1 MGKTVRRSKCFA
13 LFLCFIF
20 IFEFLVFNSNINV
33 KEARAQ
39 ERATILDIN
48 SIRLVNFDL
57 SIRNQ
62 EAIFDFNN
70 FLGSGDKIEEF
81 KLKKVEGSKKTDI
94 ATSAVDD
101 TKRKWKAKFIPIN
114 GDTYFIEML
123 ANISGS
129 QKKLIQEVFYN
140 DWSYGKDPVFK
151 YTQKNNKHIAE
162 AELNHSFIDSFN
174 DNEMATIRF
183 AGFPV
188 INKTIKEIKDA
199 KYKISVEDE
208 RDKWGNDNG
217 FNFYFDIL
225 GRRYDWKLFVTTT
238 NGKKDFGIVIVD
250 LESAEFNSNNPDNVD
265 VKLKFK
271 EQTTLK
277 DRTFNTNDV
286 FRFPTSSLS
295 SIRGTYN
302 TTKKDAT
309 FEDVGFSLGGR
320 FTTRIDPHDTTKQK
334 LEGRCSLFVPGEM
347 EKLNCDIRSVTGEG
361 NIVNVDLE
369 PMKAFIPKVDPKNKL
384 YIYELSDSY
393 SKGTKLGEKTS
404 GVGWQDFNEIRLSK
418 KFEKGKGYLVEFT
431 NGTKTIST
439 SFVYTPM
446 EFTAS
451 DMTETSVK
459 LNWVYPNG
467 YRAVSGDRVEIFL
480 RDKGSNGTFPVTPKK
495 TLSHGSSSVN
505 LSNTTSTVVTGI
517 APGTNYEAKIV
528 LYNQRGVTDSFVDFT
543 TRPFVLKN
551 FIEVEGAQYK
561 DSFYSEALSRNRRI
575 AVTWDFEPQN
585 MQFSEGDKVEIFLK
599 PTGSGA
605 FSGYPMNNE
614 YYSNPA
620 FTATQNLNNIKRAE
634 ITIPSWGKNYH
645 VDLIYTIGGKKI
657 LTSKPSGINGEDAYN
672 RRTVHAAPGS
682 PTLEITDITQTSSK
696 IKWKVDT
703 KNDDDGEYESYR
715 PEEGHLVRFHLKK
728 VPSTSA
734 ATNSFD
740 DDMKIKEFV
749 YGTDWN
755 YTEEYQEFDLTDLE
769 PDQWYRMR
777 IQHVVQKDGE
787 FGEDGEKYFSNFY
800 NFKTSAFT
808 ISTLTAENQTD
819 DASKVKLKW
828 ETEGSVDFGSEDKLE
843 VFLKESTSSE
853 YPETPISGLNLTPGT
868 SKEAIIE
875 VPNFNTLYNAK
886 VEYTLKGKKIS
897 KYVLVQVNAELRVE
911 VSDIKSGT
919 SRNSNNW
926 TAKVKWTYPNGYK
939 PETRLNDKIKLT
951 VTKQENSSRTSGLP
965 NNEEIAVTTS
975 EKEITGL
982 EENAV
987 YDVTLKFLNGENKT
1001 EVYTVSTSFKA
1012 TNDLQIVGLNTSNV
1026 KTKTGTINWSFSPTE
1041 KEFSNGDK
1049 VEVFIKENSPK
1060 KSRAGDDLTNFTKI
1074 YTMNHGNSSRSVDE
1088 DIVALSADLTHSQH
1102 VEKTGPIKDFKS
1114 LNLKDLGVNKE
1125 YILKVKY
1132 TMNEVSSIS
1141 EQEINA
1147 QSGTPKT
1154 SEAEVVLKTKVDELK
1169 ATVYVSNQTSATFG
1183 WEYPQ
1188 EYELQEGDKIEI
1200 FVKEIKEEGSQTR
1213 DSGISTEYS
1222 NPLLTLTH
1230 AADQN
1235 PEQGKYNM
1243 NEVTAVDVSGL
1254 TPERKYKSKIKFTM
1268 GTGDD
1273 NYSIEKE
1280 VDISTKS
1287 FEIKS
1292 FEMDSYQEYDILVNW
1307 AIEPEGMTFNPAD
1320 TLKIFVKLASE
1331 DAYPNEPEYSL
1342 SYEENA
1348 AGKSINNTFS
1358 DYVLAK
1364 SLGVDQKMKLE
1375 YKVGERIYEKELEF
1389 NNKINPIKA
1398 EATEVNETRALVSI
1412 TLPDN
1417 YEFVNGDKM
1426 LIYAKDEFSDG
1437 DVINDY
1443 NLVFEGVQSDNN
1455 NISDMTL
1462 IELSYLLPEARY
1474 DVAVALDLEDG
1485 QVEPVTFDFTTGA
1498 LTLSDIKLEQL
1509 KYNDALISWN
1519 YGKNKVD
1526 FFEDSDYSITDKL
1539 IIAHKESDGTPM
1551 PDDINL
1557 LKELSN
1563 TEYLGDKISSVC
1575 DASIKIEDPTKDYDV
1590 AVCYDLGGLL
1600 YMKTFKTSY
1609 LSASI
1614 DESQITKDGAK
1625 ITWKYPSNITFGD
1638 SDKTEVFVRRTDET
1652 NYPDSPSLTSSGSG
1666 TTSGELTGL
1675 EGGVSYTVK
1684 VQITKEGIQIDPFEV
1699 TFETEKAFEEEI
1711 IIEEIPSD
1719 IQGTS
1724 AEFTIPVDLPVD
1736 IGGTIALSMG
1746 DEAYQGFTATFNED
1760 GSGFT
1765 ISPTI
1770 PKKKYTNIEL
1780 EIPLE
1785 DGSTHKIVIP
1795 EFTTQPEDVAQD
1807 WLSNAYWFAF
1817 ERFPDEE
1824 GYNYWYAHR
1833 MKPKT
1838 LNGEYFL
1845 KNLMFAEDEFT
1856 NRNLSDNDLIAALYQ
1871 IVVNREYDQGGLEF
1885 WIGIYNEN
1893 LQNAQGNKKLAQ
1905 EVLVDRMVH
1914 EPEFGKLCDKVGIF
1928 WRQQDQDAAGVIA

>member
-1 MGKTVRRSKCFA
+1 MGKTVRRSKWLS

-20 IFEFLVFNSNINV
+20 VFEFLVFNSNINV
-33 KEARAQ
+33 KEVKAQ
-39 ERATILDIN
+39 ERAAILDIN
-48 SIRLVNFDL
+48 SIRVINFDL
-57 SIRNQ
+57 SIKNQ

-94 ATSAVDD
+94 ATSVVDD

-114 GDTYFIEML
+114 GDTYLIEML
-123 ANISGS
+123 ANIGGA
-129 QKKLIQEVFYN
+129 QKKLIQEIFYN
-140 DWSYGKDPVFK
+140 DWSYGKEPIMK
-151 YTQKNNKHIAE
+151 YTQKNNKYIAE

-174 DNEMATIRF
+174 DNEVAAIRI
-183 AGFPV
+183 AGFSV

-199 KYKISVEDE
+199 KYKISVEE
-208 RDKWGNDNG
+208 NRDILGNNNG

-225 GRRYDWKLFVTTT
+225 DRRYHWKLFTTIT
-238 NGKKDFGIVIVD
+238 GGKHDFGTVVID
-250 LESAEFNSNNPDNVD
+250 LESAGFKNNTDNID
-265 VKLKFK
+265 FKIKFK
-271 EQTTLK
+271 EHTTLK
-277 DRTFNTNDV
+277 DRAFNTNDV
-286 FRFPTSSLS
+286 FRIPDSRYSSF
-295 SIRGTYN
+295 RGTYN
-302 TTKKDAT
+302 TTKKDVT
-309 FEDVGFSLGGR
+309 FEDVNLSLGGK
-320 FTTRIDPHDTTKQK
+320 TTIRIDPNDTTKQK
-334 LEGRCSLFVPGEM
+334 LEGLFSLFVPGEM
-347 EKLNCDIRSVTGEG
+347 ERLNCDIRSVTGEG
-361 NIVNVDLE
+361 NIINVDLE

-418 KFEKGKGYLVEFT
+418 SFEKGKSYLVEFT
-431 NGTKTIST
+431 NGTKTISS

-459 LNWVYPNG
+459 LNWAYPNG
-467 YRAVSGDRVEIFL
+467 YRPVSGDRVEIFL

-495 TLSHGSSSVN
+495 TLSHGSNSVN
-505 LSNTTSTVVTGI
+505 LSNTTSTVITGI
-517 APGTNYEAKIV
+517 APSTLYEAKIV
-528 LYNQRGVTDSFVDFT
+528 LYNQRGVIDSFVEFNT
-543 TRPFVLKN
+543 KLFMLKS
-551 FIEVEGAQYK
+551 FIEVENCRYR
-561 DSFYSEALSRNRRI
+561 DHYYHTALARNREVNI
-575 AVTWDFEPQN
+575 TWDFEPSN
-585 MQFSEGDKVEIFLK
+585 MQFGEGDKVEIFVK
-599 PTGSGA
+599 PNGSGA
-605 FSGYPMNNE
+605 FSGYPSSNE
-614 YYSNPA
+614 YFTNPL
-620 FTATQNLNNIKRAE
+620 FTATTNLNNVKRA
-634 ITIPSWGKNYH
+634 TIKLPSWQRNYH
-645 VDLIYTIGGKKI
+645 VDLIYTIGGKQI
-657 LTSKPSGINGEDAYN
+657 ITSKDQGEEGENAYN
-672 RRTVHAAPGS
+672 RRTINAS
-682 PTLEITDITQTSSK
+682 PADAFIEVADKTQTSAK
-696 IKWKVDT
+696 IKWQVDKPDYDDANFT
-703 KNDDDGEYESYR
+703 PYTPENGHYVRLDVKKINSTNDG
-715 PEEGHLVRFHLKK
+715 
-728 VPSTSA
+728 
-734 ATNSFD
+734 TNSFD
-740 DDMKIKEFV
+740 ENHKIFKYV

-755 YTEEYQEFDLTDLE
+755 YTREPQEYNLTGLE
-769 PDQWYRMR
+769 PDQWYRAR
-777 IQHVVQKDGE
+777 LQHVVQSEGDFGLDE
-787 FGEDGEKYFSNFY
+787 FKGSTEYY
-800 NFKTSAFT
+800 NFKTEAFS
-808 ISTLTAENQTD
+808 IKTLTAENQTD

-828 ETEGSVDFGSEDKLE
+828 ETQGEVQFGDEDKLE
-843 VFLKESTSSE
+843 VFLKDSTSSE

-868 SKEAIIE
+868 SKEATIG

-911 VSDIKSGT
+911 VSDIKSSN

-939 PETRLNDKIKLT
+939 PETRPNDKVKLT
-951 VTKQENSSRTSGLP
+951 VTKRENSLRTSGLP
-965 NNEEIAVTTS
+965 NNEEIAVTTK
-975 EKEITGL
+975 EKDITGL
-982 EENAV
+982 EENAI
-987 YDVTLKFLNGENKT
+987 YDVTLKFLNGESKT
-1001 EVYTVSTSFKA
+1001 EVYTVSTNFKA

-1026 KTKTGTINWSFSPTE
+1026 KTKTGTINWSFAPTE
-1041 KEFSNGDK
+1041 KEFTNGDK
-1049 VEVFIKENSPK
+1049 VEVFIKDSSK
-1060 KSRAGDDLTNFTKI
+1060 KSRSEDDLTNFIKI
-1074 YTMNHGNSSRSVDE
+1074 YTMNHGSSSRSVDE
-1088 DIVALSADLTHSQH
+1088 GIVELADDPQHSQH

-1114 LNLKDLGVNKE
+1114 LDLKNLGTNKE
-1125 YILKVKY
+1125 YTLKVKY
-1132 TMNEVSSIS
+1132 TMNGTSTVS
-1141 EQEINA
+1141 EGLDA
-1147 QSGTPKT
+1147 QNGTPKT

-1183 WEYPQ
+1183 WEYPP
-1188 EYELQEGDKIEI
+1188 EYQLQDGDKIEI
-1200 FVKEIKEEGSQTR
+1200 FVKEIQNESQQRNNGITTDYGSA
-1213 DSGISTEYS
+1213 
-1222 NPLLTLTH
+1222 LLTLTH
-1230 AADQN
+1230 ASN
-1235 PEQGKYNM
+1235 VNEEEGKYDM

-1273 NYSIEKE
+1273 AYSIEKE

-1307 AIEPEGMTFNPAD
+1307 AIEPEGMKFNPAD

-1331 DAYPNEPEYSL
+1331 NDYPSDPEYSL
-1342 SYEENA
+1342 SYEENQ
-1348 AGKSINNTFS
+1348 AGKSIENTFS

-1375 YKVGERIYEKELEF
+1375 YKVGDRTYEKELEF
-1389 NNKINPIKA
+1389 NNKINPMKA

-1417 YEFVNGDKM
+1417 YEFVNGDKL

-1437 DVINDY
+1437 EVIDDY
-1443 NLVFEGVQSDNN
+1443 NLVFEGVQSDDN

-1474 DVAVALDLEDG
+1474 DMAVALDLEDG
-1485 QVEPVTFDFTTGA
+1485 QVDPVTFDLTTGA
-1498 LTLSDIKLEQL
+1498 LSLSDIKLEQL

-1526 FFEDSDYSITDKL
+1526 FFEDSDYSMTDKL

-1551 PDDINL
+1551 PNDINL
-1557 LKELSN
+1557 LKQLSN
-1563 TEYLGDKISSVC
+1563 TEYLGEKISSVS
-1575 DASIKIEDPTKDYDV
+1575 DASIKIEDPSKDYDV

-1600 YMKTFKTSY
+1600 YMKTFKASY

-1638 SDKTEVFVRRTDET
+1638 SDKTEVFVRKTDET

-1675 EGGVSYTVK
+1675 EGGVSYTAK
-1684 VQITKEGIQIDPFEV
+1684 VQITKEGLQIDPFEV

-1724 AEFTIPVDLPVD
+1724 AEFTIPVELPVD
-1736 IGGTIALSMG
+1736 TSGTIMLSMG
-1746 DEAYQGFTATFNED
+1746 DEAYQGFTATFNAD

-1765 ISPTI
+1765 IAPTI

-1928 WRQQDQDAAGVIA
+1928 WRQMDQDAAGVVA